1 MLPVFY
7 RPAVGYVRFVC
18 CLFVT
23 AFGGTRT
30 FVVSAMFMLILYL
43 FQGGGI
49 NLPTSHGRGCLLLVL
64 SVFRSASLIGVSS
77 FT

>member
-1 MLPVFY
+1 M
-7 RPAVGYVRFVC
+7 
-18 CLFVT
+18 T

-49 NLPTSHGRGCLLLVL
+49 NLPTSGPLVGL
-64 SVFRSASLIGVSS
+64 RSVFTMSFHVVYIICCRS
-77 FT
+77 FTGRLSAMSALCVVFL